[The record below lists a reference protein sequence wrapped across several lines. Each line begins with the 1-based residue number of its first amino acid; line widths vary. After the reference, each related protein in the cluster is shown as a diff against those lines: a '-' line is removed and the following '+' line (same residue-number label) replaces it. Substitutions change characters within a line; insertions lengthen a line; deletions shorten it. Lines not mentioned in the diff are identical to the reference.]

1 MIDDCSCTRA
11 QRVAWWW
18 FITLPP
24 KKLRTVDKEQKFYKL
39 TQLIED
45 EDMAG
50 TINSKRKPCG
60 WNDKY

>member
-1 MIDDCSCTRA
+1 MMIHNK
-11 QRVAWWW
+11 
-18 FITLPP
+18 LPP

-60 WNDKY
+60 WNSKFSGQI